1 MKNIRTIFLSVLL
14 LGGASCGPTT
24 DTVQA
29 PFKMTSDV
37 TSSTSGSG
45 PLSGPAKARHRL
57 EEYVASAY
65 NGVSSDIARGQGE
78 YLASL
83 EVLAGIPIDERNAFE
98 KDMQSR
104 YAVLFSPELSHIR
117 VWRLVVN
124 RAWSA
129 GYGKTEK
136 IQNYSATS
144 SS

>member
-1 MKNIRTIFLSVLL
+1 MNNMKAIFLSVLL
-14 LGGASCGPTT
+14 LGGVSCGPTT

-65 NGVSSDIARGQGE
+65 SGVNSDIAKGHGE

-83 EVLAGIPIDERNAFE
+83 EVLAGIPIDERTAFE

-104 YAVLFSPELSHIR
+104 YVVLSSPELSHSE
-117 VWRLVVN
+117 VWRVVVN
-124 RAWSA
+124 HAWSA

-136 IQNYSATS
+136 MQNYSGTS